1 MEQSRD
7 SEAGIDALEQLA
19 YTIAEEMVREL
30 NRHAGSEM
38 LNTLREAEKAEA
50 PKTRAAQS
58 AT

>member
-1 MEQSRD
+1 MDQSRD

-19 YTIAEEMVREL
+19 YAIAEEMVREL
-30 NRHAGSEM
+30 NRRTADEM
-38 LNTLREAEKAEA
+38 LDTIREAEKTEP